1 MFDIDKVFEIVCGI
15 NAISNYAY
23 DIHYS
28 AKGKFFYS
36 DHLFAER
43 IGDTE
48 EMEDEKDDLIETIY
62 LGRGIEAPLSSDIAE
77 RVAELTPAVTD
88 DTQLN
93 FKMLRD
99 MIVKV
104 LIDIETLDDLTRG
117 EEDLL
122 GTIAHVL
129 QRHNGLLFRQ
139 LSYTLEELQ
148 NSDDNFD
155 WITVNGN
162 HIPIPKGASEE
173 EKSQAI
179 KQFFKEKGGKS
190 RSGKDAVRAFEK
202 AKKSEPKI
210 TKEVTELAKKFGVE
224 NIGLKY
230 RLKTEKSTLRKAK
243 EIREEKPKIKSDK
256 QAVASMWDIVR
267 YTQGGTV
274 DNVVEKGLDTLRAL
288 QDKGYKIFDI
298 KNYWMIKDN
307 PYKGINV
314 KVLSPDGQQFEM
326 QFNTAHNIEVKEEMH
341 KYYELAR
348 EEKNAKK
355 KKEYYD
361 KMMEISKGFE
371 VVKGFEKFNTG
382 NIVARKVD
390 SKTFYNNMKN
400 AKDGLSPQ
408 DKWRVDL
415 HSEKEYNNS
424 KLYSTKGGSC
434 VAVEKDGNII
444 SVCRNKK
451 SNDRGSELLKA
462 AVSNG
467 GTKLDAFGKG
477 LYQFYTK
484 NGFEPVSWVAFDEN
498 YAPEGWNKK
507 RDEAEPI
514 VFYKYTGNKVSDSYE
529 DFLKKVKGSDSYDDA
544 FNARDESIRG

>member
-1 MFDIDKVFEIVCGI
+1 MFDIDKVFEIICGI

-48 EMEDEKDDLIETIY
+48 EMSDEKDDLIETIY
-62 LGRGIEAPLSSDIAE
+62 LGRGFEAPLSSDIAE
-77 RVAELTPAVTD
+77 RVAEITPNVTD
-88 DTQLN
+88 DVQLN
-93 FKMLRD
+93 FKLLREL
-99 MIVKV
+99 IVKV
-104 LIDIETLDDLTRG
+104 LIDIETLSDLTRG

-122 GTIAHVL
+122 GTIAHIL

-148 NSDDNFD
+148 NSDDDFD
-155 WITVNGN
+155 WITVKGN

-190 RSGKDAVRAFEK
+190 RSGKDAVRVFDK

-243 EIREEKPKIKSDK
+243 EVREEKPWIKSDK
-256 QAVASMWDIVR
+256 QAVASMWDVVR

-288 QDKGYKIFDI
+288 QDKGYKVFDI

-326 QFNTAHNIEVKEEMH
+326 QFNTPHNIEVKEEMH

-390 SKTFYNNMKN
+390 SKTFYNNMKS

-498 YAPEGWNKK
+498 YAPEGWDKG

-544 FNARDESIRG
+544 FNTRDKSIRG

>member
-1 MFDIDKVFEIVCGI
+1 MFEIDKVFEIICGI

-48 EMEDEKDDLIETIY
+48 EMSDEKDDLIETIY
-62 LGRGIEAPLSSDIAE
+62 LGRGFEAPLSSDIAE
-77 RVAELTPAVTD
+77 RVVEITPDVTD
-88 DTQLN
+88 NTQLN

-104 LIDIETLDDLTRG
+104 LVDIETLDDLTRG

-122 GTIAHVL
+122 GTIAHIL

-148 NSDDNFD
+148 NSDDDFD
-155 WITVNGN
+155 WITVKGN
-162 HIPIPKGASEE
+162 HIPVPKGASEE

-190 RSGKDAVRAFEK
+190 RSGKDAVRAFDK

-288 QDKGYKIFDI
+288 QDKGYKVFDI

-326 QFNTAHNIEVKEEMH
+326 QFNTPHNIEVKEEMH

-390 SKTFYNNMKN
+390 SKTFYNNMKS

-498 YAPEGWNKK
+498 YAPEGWDKE

-544 FNARDESIRG
+544 FNTRDKSIRG